1 MGYKE
6 QENFEIVKYCY
17 YKCTCKMLI
26 NKEGSAMKCG
36 SKNKYDIVKM
46 IMAQQSCWSCSFTN
60 SHFLNYFSGHDQLLV
75 VRESYS

>member
-1 MGYKE
+1 
-6 QENFEIVKYCY
+6 
-17 YKCTCKMLI
+17 
-26 NKEGSAMKCG
+26 MKCG

-46 IMAQQSCWSCSFTN
+46 MMAQQSCWSCSFTN